1 MTEPEEEAPEALYL
15 PDRSSDG
22 TDLFVPTIAT
32 RGPWSPDA
40 QHGGPV
46 AALLAREA
54 ERIESAVPLSVVRM
68 TLELFKPVPL
78 RPLRVTSR
86 LRRPGRR
93 VQLVELGLFD
103 GDVEV
108 AAATVLRLR
117 TETVPIEGAMPL
129 PGQPPDDASPPAPPT
144 TSTASFVDDRWPW
157 LDTIGMDMRFVV
169 GSLWQPG
176 PSVAWFRMRMPLVAG
191 EEPSPAQR
199 VLVAADSGSGVGA
212 ALDFTRY
219 RFLNP
224 ELTVHLARRAVG
236 EWVAVDAGTVLS
248 EEGTGVTTTRLWDT
262 AGVVG
267 SASAALLVEPG

>member
-1 MTEPEEEAPEALYL
+1 MSAAEEERPEALYL
-15 PDRSSDG
+15 PDG
-22 TDLFVPTIAT
+22 DLFVPTIAT
-32 RGPWSPDA
+32 RGPWSLDA

-46 AALLAREA
+46 AALLGREA
-54 ERIESAVPLSVVRM
+54 ERIESVVPLSVVRV

-78 RPLRVTSR
+78 RPLRITSR
-86 LRRPGRR
+86 VRRPGRR
-93 VQLVELGLFD
+93 VQLVELALFD

-117 TETVPIEGAMPL
+117 TESVPIEAAVPP
-129 PGQPPDDASPPAPPT
+129 PGQAPDHASAPPPPT
-144 TSTASFVDDRWPW
+144 DSTPSFVDDRWPW
-157 LDTIGMDMRFVV
+157 LDTIGIDVRFVV

-176 PSVAWFRMRMPLVAG
+176 PAVAWFRMRMPLVAG

-212 ALDFTRY
+212 ALAFGRY

-224 ELTVHLARRAVG
+224 ELTVHLARQAVG
-236 EWVAVDAGTVLS
+236 GWVAVDAGTVLS

-267 SASAALLVEPG
+267 AASAALLVEPG